1 MKGGKIILSTSIVSC
16 RAHDDDLDDLDF
28 LIYTGQGVIWMHK
41 EAEDQ
46 KLKQGNLA
54 LKNSISAKNLKPTAP
69 SSLLVAVAARRAC
82 PAPPPSDA
90 PRRDAAC
97 VFRSHRFSVAASRF
111 DIPRADGPLLP
122 PIGGEPMWLG
132 SDFCC
137 FERVGTEL
145 EADWNWLGR
154 LGEFVNSMAVLN
166 NMLHHEPS
174 RAVTSVHDS
183 SSVWRSGLPAMANGD
198 CYSHNGAPKYKRR
211 AVSAI
216 RDFPPGCG
224 RFAQRITM
232 EPAKNSVYIASSQN
246 KGTAAEAV
254 DASRGRVSRNLKL
267 EAILQGE
274 GFRAIRDFPPHC
286 GRNAPLRD
294 NDVCLNVAA
303 PLKEIKVSEES
314 HLKDEK
320 ILRQTEVTGT
330 NLIKESL
337 QGEDSEECKTLN
349 GATEATK
356 AEVQAEHEENG
367 VGGKREQDKLG
378 TISEMNVPPEDAK
391 DGWGGSPRGSN
402 QDLYDCPS
410 GAFIDKRIRDIGI
423 FGRSKKGESLKRKHV
438 DVSGNQTS
446 EDNTGSSEVSSERV
460 VVQGLMAAPFCPW
473 QQSKEGSKMSFPNN
487 MTAAIGKK
495 KDPVGPEKSK
505 LTSKKKDP
513 VGPEKSKS
521 TPKVKL
527 IEAKASVRKTAQK
540 SQPFKE
546 ESAHESTSKP
556 VVWEDQDVVDTD
568 EHHKD
573 LQVSLTF
580 TVNPPPFG
588 DGPSESKHND
598 DVTRKKV
605 RETLRLFQAVCRK
618 LLQEEEAKTKGENKH
633 KRVDYQAAKI
643 LKDKKRFVNT
653 GKQIIGPVPGVEVGD
668 EFQYRVELNIIGLH
682 RQIQSGIDYVNQ
694 GGKVL
699 ATSIVSSG
707 AYCDDLDN
715 SDFVIYTGSGGNVI
729 GKDKEPEDQKLEKGN
744 LGLSNSITERNPV
757 RVIRGLKETRSSD
770 SAEAKYRTVITYTY
784 DGLYLVEEC
793 WQEMGPHGKL
803 VFKFRLNRIPGQP
816 ELAWKVVKKSKKF
829 EAREGLCVRDISQ
842 GKESVPI
849 CVVNTIDNEKP
860 LPFTYITRMIYPGW
874 LRPMPSK
881 GCECPRGCSDM
892 EKCICTVKNG
902 GEIPYNYN
910 GAIVEAKPLVYEC
923 GPRCKCPSS
932 CHNRVT
938 QRGLK
943 FQLEIFKTE
952 LRGWGVRSLNSI
964 PSGSFICEYI
974 GELLEDKEAEERT
987 GNDEYLFDIGT
998 NYNDS
1003 NLWDGLSALIP
1014 DVHMDSC
1021 EVVEDVGFTI
1031 DAAKYGNVGRFIN
1044 HSCSPNLYAQNVLYD
1059 HEDKRV
1065 PHIMFFAA
1073 ENIPPLQE
1081 LTYHYN
1087 YTIGTCAVGQ
1097 KEEKEIVLSQRR
1109 FATKNFWQADKETC
1123 RLLIAL
1129 AGDVAIKRGYV
1140 FFSEVQFIAAANL
1153 KEINDLWCCH
1163 SNDHFGYIIQKKAVG
1178 QG

>member
-1 MKGGKIILSTSIVSC
+1 
-16 RAHDDDLDDLDF
+16 
-28 LIYTGQGVIWMHK
+28 
-41 EAEDQ
+41 
-46 KLKQGNLA
+46 
-54 LKNSISAKNLKPTAP
+54 
-69 SSLLVAVAARRAC
+69 
-82 PAPPPSDA
+82 
-90 PRRDAAC
+90 
-97 VFRSHRFSVAASRF
+97 
-111 DIPRADGPLLP
+111 
-122 PIGGEPMWLG
+122 
-132 SDFCC
+132 
-137 FERVGTEL
+137 
-145 EADWNWLGR
+145 
-154 LGEFVNSMAVLN
+154 
-166 NMLHHEPS
+166 
-174 RAVTSVHDS
+174 
-183 SSVWRSGLPAMANGD
+183 MANGD

-211 AVSAI
+211 TVSAI
-216 RDFPPGCG
+216 RDFPSGCG
-224 RFAQRITM
+224 RFAQRITV

-254 DASRGRVSRNLKL
+254 DASWGGHVDSRVGDSTAILTQTNVVESNLKKLGQVSDVVEGLNSVNEKQATGMSLGPLERTGIVEPRKASESELFERDGGVAAAPQNKETTESSYANVCPGHASLTTGSTGKGLEKPKARSYPPRRRVS
-267 EAILQGE
+267 
-274 GFRAIRDFPPHC
+274 AIRDFPPHC
-286 GRNAPLRD
+286 GRHAPLRD
-294 NDVCLNVAA
+294 NDACLNVVA

-320 ILRQTEVTGT
+320 ILRQTEVTVT

-337 QGEDSEECKTLN
+337 QGQDSQECKTLN
-349 GATEATK
+349 EVTEATK

-367 VGGKREQDKLG
+367 VGGKRERDKLG
-378 TISEMNVPPEDAK
+378 TISEMNIQPEDAN

-402 QDLYDCPS
+402 QDLFVCPS
-410 GAFIDKRIRDIGI
+410 GAFIDKRIQDIGI
-423 FGRSKKGESLKRKHV
+423 FGRNKKGESLKRKHA

-446 EDNTGSSEVSSERV
+446 EDNAGSSEVSSERV
-460 VVQGLMAAPFCPW
+460 LVQGLMAAPFCPW

-487 MTAAIGKK
+487 MTAGIGKK

-505 LTSKKKDP
+505 LTPKQKDP

-527 IEAKASVRKTAQK
+527 IEAKTSVRKTAQK
-540 SQPFKE
+540 RQPFKE
-546 ESAHESTSKP
+546 ESAHESTSKL

-568 EHHKD
+568 EHRKD
-573 LQVSLTF
+573 LQLSLHPRTF
-580 TVNPPPFG
+580 AVNPPPFG
-588 DGPSESKHND
+588 HGASESKHND

-744 LGLSNSITERNPV
+744 LALSNSITERNPV

-793 WQEMGPHGKL
+793 WQETGPHGKL

-1003 NLWDGLSALIP
+1003 NLWDGLSALMP

-1087 YTIGTCAVGQ
+1087 YTIGQVHDSSG
-1097 KEEKEIVLSQRR
+1097 
-1109 FATKNFWQADKETC
+1109 N
-1123 RLLIAL
+1123 
-1129 AGDVAIKRGYV
+1129 IKKKDCYCGS
-1140 FFSEVQFIAAANL
+1140 SE
-1153 KEINDLWCCH
+1153 CT
-1163 SNDHFGYIIQKKAVG
+1163 GRMY
-1178 QG
+1178 